1 MPAVS
6 VIIPT
11 YNRADTILRAIR
23 GVQAQT
29 FQDWE
34 MIIVDD
40 GSTDNT
46 LDIIKDIE
54 PRMEIFHQQRQGASA
69 ARNTGIRESCGKY
82 IAMLDSD
89 DEWYPL
95 YLEACV
101 EFLENHPC
109 EDVVQTEYEWN
120 KGKTPY
126 KIFPITD
133 ITELFVP
140 LAQKIRSIELNLPD
154 GETDDYL
161 RIYQQRFS
169 IESWGGNILTKIP
182 NSKLYHYKGNIFNY
196 WRWGYMMTVW
206 STVLTRRAFDK
217 VGGFDI
223 SLKSANDFHFLTK
236 LCRAY
241 PVNLLSFPACVKH
254 EVSVE
259 GLPTTEEHLASG
271 KNTLNFELSWLKQYD
286 EIFLKNN
293 PDDYITRLIRARRLL
308 WISHA
313 ALWDHQGKITLKYAE
328 EALLSDPNFLRA
340 RIMRNLFKYIPNFH
354 LAGSIYSLLVFLE
367 QRIRRLLR
375 G

>member
-11 YNRADTILRAIR
+11 FNRSDTILRAVK

-34 MIIVDD
+34 IILVDD

-46 LDIIKDIE
+46 LELINGID
-54 PRMEIFHQQRQGASA
+54 PRLKIFRQERQGASA

-101 EFLENHPC
+101 AFLESHPD

-120 KGKTPY
+120 KGETLY
-126 KIFPITD
+126 EILPINE
-133 ITELFVP
+133 IVHLFVP
-140 LAQKIRSIELNLPD
+140 LAKKIRSTELDLPE

-169 IESWGGNILTKIP
+169 IESWGKNILAKKP
-182 NSKLYHYKGNIFNY
+182 NSSLFHYKGNIFKY

-206 STVLTRRAFDK
+206 STVLTRRALDK
-217 VGGFDI
+217 IGGFDI

-254 EVSVE
+254 EVSDA
-259 GLPTTEEHLASG
+259 GSPIGEEHLASG
-271 KNTLNFELSWLKQYD
+271 KNTLQFELSWLKQYD
-286 EIFLKNN
+286 ELFSKYN
-293 PDDYITRLIRARRLL
+293 PDDPITRVFRAQRLL
-308 WISHA
+308 WMSHA
-313 ALWDHQGKITLKYAE
+313 ALWDNQGKAALQYAE
-328 EALLSDPNFLRA
+328 EAILLYPNFPRA
-340 RIMRNLFKYIPNFH
+340 RIMRYLLKYIPNIH
-354 LAGSIYSLLVFLE
+354 LAGSIYFLLNSLE
-367 QRIRRLLR
+367 QRVRRLLR

>member
-11 YNRADTILRAIR
+11 YNRSDTILRAVR

-29 FQDWE
+29 FQDLE
-34 MIIVDD
+34 IILVDD

-46 LDIIKDIE
+46 LDMIKDID
-54 PRMEIFHQQRQGASA
+54 PRLKIFRQGRQGASA
-69 ARNTGIRESCGKY
+69 ARNTGIRKSSGKY

-101 EFLENHPC
+101 AFLESHPD
-109 EDVVQTEYEWN
+109 ENVVQTEYEWN

-126 KIFPITD
+126 EIFPITD
-133 ITELFVP
+133 IVQLFVP
-140 LAQKIRSIELNLPD
+140 LAQKICSTELDLPA

-161 RIYQQRFS
+161 RIYQQRLGV
-169 IESWGGNILTKIP
+169 ESWGENILAKMP
-182 NSKLYHYKGNIFNY
+182 NSRLYNYKGNIFNY

-217 VGGFDI
+217 VGVFDTL
-223 SLKSANDFHFLTK
+223 LKSANDFHFLTK
-236 LCRAY
+236 LSREY
-241 PVNLLSFPACVKH
+241 PVNLLSFPGCIKH
-254 EVSVE
+254 EVSDK
-259 GLPTTEEHLASG
+259 GFPTTEEHLASG
-271 KNTLNFELSWLKQYD
+271 KNTLRFELSWLKQYD
-286 EIFLKNN
+286 ELFFQNN
-293 PDDYITRLIRARRLL
+293 SGDRITKLIRARRLL

-313 ALWDHQGKITLKYAE
+313 ALWEHQGKIALQYAE

-340 RIMRNLFKYIPNFH
+340 RIIRNLLKYIPNFH

-367 QRIRRLLR
+367 QRIRQLFR

>member
-1 MPAVS
+1 MPVVS

-11 YNRADTILRAIR
+11 YNRSDTILRAVR

-29 FQDWE
+29 FQDLE
-34 MIIVDD
+34 IILVDD

-46 LDIIKDIE
+46 LDLIKDID
-54 PRMEIFHQQRQGASA
+54 PRLKIFRQQRQGASA
-69 ARNTGIRESCGKY
+69 ARNTGIRKSSGKY

-95 YLEACV
+95 YLEACIV
-101 EFLENHPC
+101 FLESHPD

-126 KIFPITD
+126 EILPITE
-133 ITELFVP
+133 IVKLFFPLAKKIHSTELD
-140 LAQKIRSIELNLPD
+140 LPD

-161 RIYQQRFS
+161 RIYQQRLS
-169 IESWGGNILTKIP
+169 VESWGKNILAKIP
-182 NSKLYHYKGNIFNY
+182 NSRLCHYKGNIFNY
-196 WRWGYMMTVW
+196 WRWGYLMTVW

-217 VGGFDI
+217 VGGFDT

-254 EVSVE
+254 EVSDE

-271 KNTLNFELSWLKQYD
+271 KNTLRFELSWLKQYD
-286 EIFLKNN
+286 EIFLKND
-293 PDDYITRLIRARRLL
+293 PDDHITRLIRARRLL

-313 ALWDHQGKITLKYAE
+313 ALWNHQGKVALQYAE
-328 EALLSDPNFLRA
+328 EALLSDPNFPRA
-340 RIMRNLFKYIPNFH
+340 RIMRNLLKYIPNFY
-354 LAGSIYSLLVFLE
+354 LAGSIYSLIVLLE
-367 QRIRRLLR
+367 QRIKRR

>member
-1 MPAVS
+1 MPVVS

-11 YNRADTILRAIR
+11 YNRSDTILRAVR

-29 FQDWE
+29 FQDLE
-34 MIIVDD
+34 IILVDD
-40 GSTDNT
+40 GSTDGT
-46 LDIIKDIE
+46 LDLIKDID
-54 PRMEIFHQQRQGASA
+54 PRMKIFRQQRQGASA
-69 ARNTGIRESCGKY
+69 ARNTGIRESSAKY

-101 EFLENHPC
+101 AFLESHPD

-126 KIFPITD
+126 EILPITE
-133 ITELFVP
+133 IVQLFFPLSQKIHSTELD
-140 LAQKIRSIELNLPD
+140 LPD

-161 RIYQQRFS
+161 RIYQQRLS
-169 IESWGGNILTKIP
+169 VESWGKNILDKIP
-182 NSKLYHYKGNIFNY
+182 NSRLYHYKGNIFNY

-206 STVLTRRAFDK
+206 STVLTRRALDK
-217 VGGFDI
+217 VGGFDT

-254 EVSVE
+254 EVSEE
-259 GLPTTEEHLASG
+259 GLPTSEEHLASG

-293 PDDYITRLIRARRLL
+293 PDDHITRLIRARRLL

-313 ALWDHQGKITLKYAE
+313 ALWDHQGKVALQYAE
-328 EALLSDPNFLRA
+328 EALLSDPNFPRA
-340 RIMRNLFKYIPNFH
+340 RIMRNLLKYIPNFY
-354 LAGSIYSLLVFLE
+354 LAGSIYSLIVLLE
-367 QRIRRLLR
+367 QRIKRRC
-375 G
+375 